1 MNIISPTFP
10 QPNPPTENGTVA
22 SLDQDEDKAPCGCK
36 IRTVAPDPPPIP
48 YEPTEDNVDKIKE
61 FIVQYYSSS
70 TMNMCSHQKLPEIA
84 GPPLSFKLKDG
95 ASPKAV
101 HTPATVPVH
110 WHDKVKEQLDRDVR
124 MGILERVEPNEPAV
138 W

>member
-1 MNIISPTFP
+1 MFLSKKCLADLSIISPTFP
-10 QPNPPTENGTVA
+10 EPSHWSALETAA

-36 IRTVAPDPPPIP
+36 VRTEAPDPPPIP
-48 YEPTEDNVDKIKE
+48 YEPVEENIDKIKN
-61 FIVQYYSSS
+61 FIIQHYSSS

-84 GPPLSFKLKDG
+84 GPPLSIKLKNG

-110 WHDKVKEQLDRDVR
+110 WHDKVR
-124 MGILERVEPNEPAV
+124 NN
-138 W
+138 